1 MRRLTVLAI
10 ALLVLAGTAVAQPSK
25 APAKPA
31 GKPAAAA
38 PAAAQPAAGQLVD
51 INSASKAELMK
62 LPGIGEALSDK
73 IIAGRPYANKTQLK
87 SKKVLPDATYDGIAG
102 RIIAKQAKK

>member
-1 MRRLTVLAI
+1 MRQLTVLAL
-10 ALLVLAGTAVAQPSK
+10 ALLFLTGAAMAQQSK

-31 GKPAAAA
+31 GKPAASA
-38 PAAAQPAAGQLVD
+38 PAAAKPAASPLVD
-51 INSASKAELMK
+51 INSASRAELMK

-87 SKKVLPDATYDGIAG
+87 SKKILPDATYDGIAAK
-102 RIIAKQAKK
+102 IIAKQAK